1 MAVLALAYS
10 VKCVSRWTRAAS
22 RRQPR
27 RYLWGLGVEFA
38 AVPEDG
44 SGGLPSGNYETL
56 FLHQFLDG
64 DGDPIPVDG
73 YAGDIYASAAEAF
86 GPAGGDID
94 AGIGT
99 GSDDGLTFTAI
110 ASAFRNRTGSGNS
123 SAEVKVRNDAPEQDA
138 EWSYGTSTEPG
149 TGRYGYELSY
159 RIEDGSSDGVVLWDA
174 IEKYDR
180 NGVRSEWAGTL
191 TGVDLNKTG
200 ARVFVNLSE
209 DVDVDSYV
217 TGGGNTD
224 PAGFEWLRDGK
235 HGWTEVANPDGYT
248 GWADVRAI
256 AFWFDGT
263 TFSAS
268 KEGGRPDSAS
278 VYLRM
283 AAPEGIDGAV
293 AGKERYVT
301 HNEILFSD
309 HHVETGVS
317 ATVLVKPVEVRLSF
331 VSEPAGTDFEL
342 PSTGGSGPYAY
353 VISGAAM
360 ALFAGLLLV
369 RRRKLRR

>member
-1 MAVLALAYS
+1 M
-10 VKCVSRWTRAAS
+10 
-22 RRQPR
+22 
-27 RYLWGLGVEFA
+27 
-38 AVPEDG
+38 
-44 SGGLPSGNYETL
+44 
-56 FLHQFLDG
+56 HQFLDG

-73 YAGDIYASAAEAF
+73 YAGDIYVSAAEAF
-86 GPAGGDID
+86 GLAGGDID
-94 AGIGT
+94 AGIET
-99 GSDDGLTFTAI
+99 GPDGGLTFTAI
-110 ASAFRNRTGSGNS
+110 ASAFRNRTGSGSS

-138 EWSYGTSTEPG
+138 EWSYGTGTEPG
-149 TGRYGYELSY
+149 TGRYRYELSY

-180 NGVRSEWAGTL
+180 NGVQSEWAGTL

-235 HGWTEVANPDGYT
+235 HGWTEVADPDGYT

-278 VYLRM
+278 VYLHM

-293 AGKERYVT
+293 AGKERQVT

-331 VSEPAGTDFEL
+331 VSESAGTDFEL
-342 PSTGGSGPYAY
+342 PSTGGPGPYTY
-353 VISGAAM
+353 VMSGAVM

>member
-1 MAVLALAYS
+1 MRTWAAGSIDAYASDGVVFGLRFPNAGGTGTAPFVLA
-10 VKCVSRWTRAAS
+10 
-22 RRQPR
+22 
-27 RYLWGLGVEFA
+27 
-38 AVPEDG
+38 G
-44 SGGLPSGNYETL
+44 S
-56 FLHQFLDG
+56 
-64 DGDPIPVDG
+64 
-73 YAGDIYASAAEAF
+73 A
-86 GPAGGDID
+86 
-94 AGIGT
+94 
-99 GSDDGLTFTAI
+99 
-110 ASAFRNRTGSGNS
+110 
-123 SAEVKVRNDAPEQDA
+123 AEVKVRNDAPEQDA
-138 EWSYGTSTEPG
+138 EWSYGTGTEPG
-149 TGRYGYELSY
+149 TGRYRYELSY
-159 RIEDGSSDGVVLWDA
+159 RIEDGSSDGVVLWNA

-180 NGVRSEWAGTL
+180 NGVQSEWAGTL

-278 VYLRM
+278 VYLHM

-293 AGKERYVT
+293 AGKERHVT

-331 VSEPAGTDFEL
+331 VSESAGTDFAL
-342 PSTGGSGPYAY
+342 PSTGGSGLCIYM
-353 VISGAAM
+353 ISGAVM